1 MKLRYFVLGILSLAL
16 QPHGGAQTVIPLSP
30 ADTTVVARGDTV
42 ADVQDS
48 VAAAGDSLLPWAQRV
63 RQRIDRLVSAP
74 MFETS
79 FTGIG
84 VYDITA
90 DSLVYSKDIRQT
102 MRPASTAKVLTAITA
117 LQQLGGSYRFETSLY
132 TEGAVEDSVLKGNV
146 YIKAGMDPMFGHD
159 DMRAFAA
166 AIREMG
172 IDSIAGEIRADV
184 SVKDTLKWGEGW
196 CWDDDM
202 PPLRALLYNGRD
214 RFMDEFFSALSEQ
227 GVKFT
232 PAYSIRKVGTAKCAI
247 TRYHT
252 IDQILMPMLKESD
265 NTYAESLFYQLGAQD
280 RRDYAGAK
288 HSAAKVKA
296 MISRMGLDASRYV
309 VADGSGVSLYNYAS
323 PELLMKA
330 LVYARSR
337 SNIYDHL
344 YPALPVAGVDGTL
357 ERRMRGTAAQY
368 NVHAKTGT
376 LEGVI
381 TLAGY
386 ATSPEGHELAF
397 AIFNQGVLHD
407 RNARN
412 FQDRVCRAITEK

>member
-1 MKLRYFVLGILSLAL
+1 MKLRYFVLGILSLAFPL
-16 QPHGGAQTVIPLSP
+16 HGGAQTVIPLSP
-30 ADTTVVARGDTV
+30 ADTAVVAQGDTV
-42 ADVQDS
+42 AAAQDS
-48 VAAAGDSLLPWAQRV
+48 ISAAGDSLLPWAQRV

-117 LQQLGGSYRFETSLY
+117 LQQLGGSYRFETSLF

-214 RFMDEFFSALSEQ
+214 RFMDEFFSALAEQ

-232 PAYSIRKVGTAKCAI
+232 PAYSIRKVGTAKCVI

-309 VADGSGVSLYNYAS
+309 IADGSGVSLYNYAS

-412 FQDRVCRAITEK
+412 FQDRVCRAITEN